1 LFHTARAHTTC
12 THTARMHTNIHIQT
26 HRCATMTKRNKTY
39 QQLARARVNGIAAA
53 ASKAKA
59 KRLKKEKEK
68 EATVLATSVA
78 ATDNI
83 SDHSGD
89 DGNERTAPGTIPA
102 SVFCVFFY
110 IAYALLLC
118 CAVLLCVCV
127 CARARSVMG
136 PVYCRTTPEGAQDQ
150 KLDCGR
156 EESRPRSAA

>member
-1 LFHTARAHTTC
+1 
-12 THTARMHTNIHIQT
+12 MP
-26 HRCATMTKRNKTY
+26 KRNKTY
-39 QQLARARVNGIAAA
+39 QQLARAGVNGTAAA
-53 ASKAKA
+53 ASKTKA

-68 EATVLATSVA
+68 EATVMLATSVA

-118 CAVLLCVCV
+118 CAVLCV
-127 CARARSVMG
+127 CARAQRHGTSVLSHNS
-136 PVYCRTTPEGAQDQ
+136 R
-150 KLDCGR
+150 R
-156 EESRPRSAA
+156 NSRPDG

>member
-1 LFHTARAHTTC
+1 
-12 THTARMHTNIHIQT
+12 MP
-26 HRCATMTKRNKTY
+26 KRNKTY

-68 EATVLATSVA
+68 EATSVA

-89 DGNERTAPGTIPA
+89 DRNERTAPGTIPA

-118 CAVLLCVCV
+118 CAV
-127 CARARSVMG
+127 
-136 PVYCRTTPEGAQDQ
+136 
-150 KLDCGR
+150 
-156 EESRPRSAA
+156 

>member
-1 LFHTARAHTTC
+1 MFHTARAHTTC
-12 THTARMHTNIHIQT
+12 THTARMHTNIHIPT
-26 HRCATMTKRNKTY
+26 RRCATMPKRNKTY
-39 QQLARARVNGIAAA
+39 QQLARARVNGTAAA
-53 ASKAKA
+53 ASKTKA

-118 CAVLLCVCV
+118 CAVLCV
-127 CARARSVMG
+127 CARAQRHGTSVLSHNSRRSSG
-136 PVYCRTTPEGAQDQ
+136 PET
-150 KLDCGR
+150 
-156 EESRPRSAA
+156 

>member
-1 LFHTARAHTTC
+1 MNSKFFLNKISKYQLVSYSRARAHTTC

-26 HRCATMTKRNKTY
+26 HRCATMPKKNKRCG
-39 QQLARARVNGIAAA
+39 QSARAWGSAAA
-53 ASKAKA
+53 AIKAKVERQ
-59 KRLKKEKEK
+59 KEKEKEK

-118 CAVLLCVCV
+118 CAVLCV
-127 CARARSVMG
+127 CARAQRHGTSVLSHNSRRSSG
-136 PVYCRTTPEGAQDQ
+136 PEN
-150 KLDCGR
+150 
-156 EESRPRSAA
+156 